1 VYLYRMEPEWTK
13 AISSTSICNIF
24 YAFFVINATIFVLS
38 VLTTIGIFSYGKN
51 MGNFGMILGI
61 QSILSSLIAG
71 IVTLSYY
78 LVCDRALLA
87 GKAEKKG
94 NMEMIH

>member
-1 VYLYRMEPEWTK
+1 MEPEWTK
-13 AISSTSICNIF
+13 SISSQSICNIF
-24 YAFFVINATIFVLS
+24 YAFFVLNAAIFVLS
-38 VLTTIGIFSYGKN
+38 IITTIGIFTYGKN
-51 MGNFGMILGI
+51 MGNFGMVIGV

-87 GKAEKKG
+87 GKVDKKG
-94 NMEMIH
+94 GMEQMI

>member
-1 VYLYRMEPEWTK
+1 MEPEWTK
-13 AISSTSICNIF
+13 GISSESICNIF
-24 YAFFVINATIFVLS
+24 YAFFVINAAIFILS

-51 MGNFGMILGI
+51 MGNFGVILGV

-87 GKAEKKG
+87 GKTVKKG
-94 NMEMIH
+94 SMEMMH